1 MGNKDIIGIGNTYT
15 QSIACSSTRAY
26 HFSILG
32 MATLLRTITQHAVLC
47 CAVRKEDVSQ
57 VVSIQYMLCC
67 YCFMEVL
74 QFYAGKIKSHS
85 NREQYL
91 SMLVLV
97 LVLLLLLLFSRFR
110 NPCLFYQ
117 RAESTALRLLC
128 RLVVVLLK

>member
-91 SMLVLV
+91 SMLVL
-97 LVLLLLLLFSRFR
+97 LLLLFSRFR
-110 NPCLFYQ
+110 NTCLFCQ